1 MSIFSYLFDT
11 DWKQRRD
18 IDDLREMQHR
28 QALAPS
34 GGASEKWVEEIAHEV
49 KELAATVTV
58 LMRTLA
64 DAKLL
69 DVAKLQA
76 EVAEE
81 LRPKPSRSQPAKP
94 AKPRKPEGP
103 ITDEVCSK
111 CGTKATSDQMVRV
124 GQTWFCR
131 PCARNP

>member
-1 MSIFSYLFDT
+1 MSIFSYLFDN

-18 IDDLREMQHR
+18 IDDLREMQHT

-64 DAKLL
+64 DANLL
-69 DVAKLQA
+69 DVKQLQA
-76 EVAEE
+76 QVAEE
-81 LRPKPSRSQPAKP
+81 LQPKKRSPLAKP
-94 AKPRKPEGP
+94 VRPPKPEGP
-103 ITDEVCSK
+103 ITDEVCST
-111 CGTKATSDQMVRV
+111 CGTKETSDQMVRV
-124 GQTWFCR
+124 GQAWFCR